1 MRNRWFQLVAALL
14 AMLMIANLQYAWT
27 LFVGPMA
34 NATGWDLAAIQWAFS
49 VFVVFQTWVQPL
61 DGWLLDRFGPRR
73 FLSAAGLLCG
83 VGWSLMGQAT
93 TLPRLYVCYALA
105 GIGAAFVYSGSV
117 GLALKWFPDR
127 RGMTMGIIAAG
138 FGGGSAL
145 FIPAIS
151 WLIRAG
157 GYRGTFLASGIA
169 QGLIV
174 ILAAQFLRY
183 PETGHANAYLPPVTK
198 AGAVRRNAEQFTTVE
213 MLRAPEFL
221 ILYAM
226 FVAMATGGLLVTA
239 NAGPLQESWGLA
251 ATALTTAI
259 TLGPIANA
267 LSRIVWG
274 AFSDRAGRENAMVI
288 AFSLQ
293 ALSLFGLTTL
303 GRTSASWFT
312 IMMVLTF
319 FTWGEIFSL
328 FPAMLSDYFGASH
341 ATSNYA
347 FLYTAKGVAAVIG
360 GGLAAM
366 LFELLG
372 SWSAVLYGSAAL
384 ALLSAVLARYLKG
397 RPLPAKQSHPAATA

>member
-1 MRNRWFQLVAALL
+1 M
-14 AMLMIANLQYAWT
+14 
-27 LFVGPMA
+27 
-34 NATGWDLAAIQWAFS
+34 
-49 VFVVFQTWVQPL
+49 
-61 DGWLLDRFGPRR
+61 
-73 FLSAAGLLCG
+73 
-83 VGWSLMGQAT
+83 
-93 TLPRLYVCYALA
+93 
-105 GIGAAFVYSGSV
+105 

-127 RGMTMGIIAAG
+127 RGMTTGIIAAG

-151 WLIRAG
+151 FLIHAE
-157 GYRGTFLASGIA
+157 GYHTAFLVSGVV

-183 PETGHANAYLPPVTK
+183 PETGHASASPPPTPRR
-198 AGAVRRNAEQFTTVE
+198 GAVRRNAEQFTTIE
-213 MLRAPEFL
+213 MLRSFEFR
-221 ILYAM
+221 ILYLM

-267 LSRIVWG
+267 FSRIIWG
-274 AFSDRAGRENAMVI
+274 SFSDRAGRETAMVI

-303 GRTSASWFT
+303 GRTSAAWFT

-328 FPAMLSDYFGASH
+328 FPAMLSDYFGTRH

-347 FLYTAKGVAAVIG
+347 FLYTAKGVAAIIG
-360 GGLAAM
+360 GGLAAL

-372 SWSAVLYGSAAL
+372 SWSVVLYGSAAL
-384 ALLSAVLARYLKG
+384 SLLSAALAQYLRM
-397 RPLPAKQSHPAATA
+397 RPLPAKPTRQ